1 MLFQYNVK
9 FCIYLLPQ
17 NQTMFDQTNELLIDG
32 KDGIKNIFQQFFQPL
47 YHLSSHY
54 LEDPD
59 EAKEV
64 VQDAFVKL
72 WEVRQNLDE
81 DSNIRNFLFTLVKN
95 NCLNLLKRK
104 QLLLKHHERLKWME
118 MHYQYESLS
127 RMGDDYLEFNEL
139 KEKIDLAIKN
149 LPEHCR
155 VVFEMSRFE
164 DLKNREIAEKLGVT
178 QKTVEA
184 HLTKALKILR
194 NELKD
199 YLPVI
204 VVITKI
210 LN

>member
-1 MLFQYNVK
+1 
-9 FCIYLLPQ
+9 
-17 NQTMFDQTNELLIDG
+17 MFDQTNEILIDG
-32 KDGIKNIFQQFFQPL
+32 KDGFKNIFQQFFQPL

-104 QLLLKHHERLKWME
+104 QLLLKHHEKLKWME

-139 KEKIDLAIKN
+139 KDKIDLAIKN

-164 DLKNREIAEKLGVT
+164 ELKNREIAEKLGVT

-204 VVITKI
+204 SVITKI